1 MHHKIIPFRLLS
13 SFLFLTLTT
22 QSFGAPPVPVRKA
35 EIGDSKCF
43 IQIKRGKDPLQR
55 GVGSDNELKLVG
67 VEVYV
72 DNRKGASGITVN
84 SLNFELADKD
94 GNKVAD
100 STITGFS
107 VTQAGYRSP
116 ELNIGKGKTTTGWI
130 VFQVKAKLKLRD
142 HLFRYKESR
151 FRTGPNDSDWM
162 KAR

>member
-1 MHHKIIPFRLLS
+1 MKQKITPGGLVPFV
-13 SFLFLTLTT
+13 LFLSLVA
-22 QSFGAPPVPVRKA
+22 QLFGAPPVPVRKA

-84 SLNFELADKD
+84 SLSFELGDKD
-94 GNKVAD
+94 GKKVAD
-100 STITGFS
+100 STILPLSIGRS
-107 VTQAGYRSP
+107 GYRSP
-116 ELNIGKGKTTTGWI
+116 ELNIGKGKTSTGWL
-130 VFQVKAKLKLRD
+130 VFQVKEKLRLRD
-142 HLFRYKESR
+142 HLVRYRESPIR
-151 FRTGPNDSDWM
+151 PGPKDSDWM